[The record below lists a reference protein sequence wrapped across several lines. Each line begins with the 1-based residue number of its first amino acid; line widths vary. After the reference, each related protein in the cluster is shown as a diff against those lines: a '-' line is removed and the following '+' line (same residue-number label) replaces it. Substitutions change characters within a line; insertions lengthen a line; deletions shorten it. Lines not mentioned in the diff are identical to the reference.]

1 MRSEQ
6 EITIQG
12 TGNDEQ
18 ATDGVLS
25 VTVADLEEARQHLL
39 EIETELVGEL
49 ARAADDFVR
58 QNRFTERQRR
68 KAWNTVRK
76 EIAALSD
83 FMAYIETPT
92 EAELSFHLAEEPRL
106 WSAITFGLVETFLE
120 WERKRGYTI
129 QTLNDHLGVIKL
141 YARLAHQA
149 GFQTADQMLA
159 IRHIE
164 RIRGAEGERI
174 DADRAKTRLGH
185 KKPEPTFLERAEF
198 KALLSRPDT
207 PQGWRDRV
215 AILLMYDLSLRPS
228 EVVSLAVADVNM
240 EEGTVLIKRHK
251 TQDQQRARLKDR
263 LYTAMTQ
270 YLRRRADLSPDAPLI
285 VRSRK
290 DGELVE
296 KLPLLPPE
304 VVAARQGGRRP
315 NRVSVTRRIRAKLH
329 PAVSAASPVDQESDD
344 GKEHT
349 WWTPAMTTR
358 GLREHLHNIGLDIA
372 DDLYGEH
379 EGDQKPPR
387 TRRRAPEKTINLT
400 SYDGRHEWTRNAIR
414 GGSNPIAVTKAGGWK
429 GHSAMVARYYGELE
443 IVNEDIV
450 FER

>member
-1 MRSEQ
+1 MSNTQ
-6 EITIQG
+6 GITVQSMG
-12 TGNDEQ
+12 HDEQ
-18 ATDGVLS
+18 AADEVLS
-25 VTVADLEEARQHLL
+25 VAAPDLKEARRQLL
-39 EIETELVGEL
+39 SIETELVGEL

-83 FMAYIETPT
+83 FMAFIETPT
-92 EAELSFHLAEEPRL
+92 EVELSFHLAEEPRL

-129 QTLNDHLGVIKL
+129 QTLNDHLGVIKR
-141 YARLAHQA
+141 YAKLAHQA
-149 GFQTADQMLA
+149 GFQTTDQLLA
-159 IRHIE
+159 IQHIE

-185 KKPEPTFLERAEF
+185 KKAEPTFLERAEF
-198 KALLSRPDT
+198 KALLGRPDT

-228 EVVSLAVADVNM
+228 EVVSLKVADVNM
-240 EEGTVLIKRHK
+240 QEGTVLIKRHK
-251 TQDQQRARLKDR
+251 TNDQQRARLKDR

-290 DGELVE
+290 DGELIE

-304 VVAARQGGRRP
+304 VVAAKQGGRRP
-315 NRVSVTRRIRAKLH
+315 NPRSVTRRIKARLH
-329 PAVSAASPVDQESDD
+329 PGSGAATLGEQESDA
-344 GKEHT
+344 GQEKT
-349 WWTPAMTTR
+349 WWTPTMTTR

-379 EGDQKPPR
+379 EGDKKPPR
-387 TRRRAPEKTINLT
+387 TRRQKPEKTINLT

-414 GGSNPIAVTKAGGWK
+414 GGSNPVAVTKAGGWK